1 MIMASSDND
10 RLEQL
15 RNDVWNNKEKLESTN
30 IKISSKQKELS
41 SFNRQ
46 NDQINSE
53 MNQLI
58 SKFVGQSEV
67 SNARERKI
75 IESKLESF
83 SYQQQAMNTKLV
95 ELIDMLK
102 STEALDDVYQTKR
115 EEIMY
120 LASEQKESC
129 ERALAQE
136 RKNIEEA
143 QERHEDLKKK
153 VAKERTKLA
162 GLKLFK
168 GFKYLITSN
177 ATLILIIAILIFLFG
192 VFVGINTD
200 KLMEGTLFE
209 DEVAEQ
215 QVQTEQTQQQAPQQ

>member
-1 MIMASSDND
+1 MVSSDND

-30 IKISSKQKELS
+30 SKISSKQKELS

-83 SYQQQAMNTKLV
+83 SYQQQAMNTNIV
-95 ELIDMLK
+95 ELVDLLK
-102 STEALDDVYQTKR
+102 STKALDEAYQTKKD
-115 EEIMY
+115 ELLY
-120 LASEQKESC
+120 LADEQAQSYRRMLE
-129 ERALAQE
+129 QE
-136 RKNIEEA
+136 RKNVEEA

-162 GLKLFK
+162 GLKFFK

-192 VFVGINTD
+192 IFVGINTD

-215 QVQTEQTQQQAPQQ
+215 QVQTEQTQQPAPQQ